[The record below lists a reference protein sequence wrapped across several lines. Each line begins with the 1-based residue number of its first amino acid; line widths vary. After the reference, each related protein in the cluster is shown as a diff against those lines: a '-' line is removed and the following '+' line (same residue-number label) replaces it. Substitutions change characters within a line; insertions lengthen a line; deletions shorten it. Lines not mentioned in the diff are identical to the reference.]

1 MLVLCWTLP
10 TLGSLLAPVGSLLAS
25 FWLPLGSLLVIL
37 VPFSRHCLLCWL
49 YVEFSSLLIHC
60 LLPLAHLWLPLV
72 PFWLPLGIFWVLFG
86 AIWFTFAHPMVL
98 FSHFGIS
105 QPSVIFYMLLY
116 FQCKSYIRQG
126 FSCKLFIARWRD
138 CGFAAL
144 KITTPRPR
152 TSKDRQEPTQNKA
165 HKRRSKTQNTTRHSI

>member
-1 MLVLCWTLP
+1 MLPFCTRLGKFFQISMLLCILVNFWY
-10 TLGSLLAPVGSLLAS
+10 PVG
-25 FWLPLGSLLVIL
+25 
-37 VPFSRHCLLCWL
+37 PFCLH
-49 YVEFSSLLIHC
+49 F
-60 LLPLAHLWLPLV
+60 V
-72 PFWLPLGIFWVLFG
+72 PFWLPLGTFWLLFG
-86 AIWFTFAHPMVL
+86 AIWFTFAHSRGL

-105 QPSVIFYMLLY
+105 PRNFLY
-116 FQCKSYIRQG
+116 FYFQRRSYRRQG

>member
-1 MLVLCWTLP
+1 MIHFILLDAPFLHPFRQVLFNYQCCYAFWSTFGTLWVP
-10 TLGSLLAPVGSLLAS
+10 FVSILFPFGCLWAPFGSY
-25 FWLPLGSLLVIL
+25 L
-37 VPFSRHCLLCWL
+37 VPFGSRLLTPGV
-49 YVEFSSLLIHC
+49 YFLI
-60 LLPLAHLWLPLV
+60 
-72 PFWLPLGIFWVLFG
+72 LGS
-86 AIWFTFAHPMVL
+86 PR
-98 FSHFGIS
+98 
-105 QPSVIFYMLLY
+105 VIFYILLY
-116 FQCKSYIRQG
+116 FQRKSYRRQG